1 MLTMIKIG
9 FSPLGDVMV
18 GDGDHRRAQVPP
30 HRLKIIIMILLNSNN
45 YNDDN
50 NNDDD
55 DDNNND
61 SPSSE
66 NKIMP

>member
-1 MLTMIKIG
+1 MIKIR

-45 YNDDN
+45 YNDNN

-55 DDNNND
+55 NDNNND